1 MQMELSRPEI
11 LSSSFEFIVG
21 LIDLLSIVSACCRWS
36 DQQLST
42 VGHFINT
49 ERFVVMCR
57 FYQLLPVVS
66 FSEQRVFL
74 TTSVVCV
81 SEQQQVKVQRGQDAV
96 LQCGGPA
103 DASVVLL
110 EWTRLDLKADGY
122 VFFYRNKQ
130 FYEIYQLP
138 SFHGRVALVDPQVR
152 GGDFSVVLKN
162 ADISDSGSYECR
174 VVIST
179 PGQTTHSEIKRVM
192 ELQVTEPGECSQP
205 RLR

>member
-1 MQMELSRPEI
+1 
-11 LSSSFEFIVG
+11 
-21 LIDLLSIVSACCRWS
+21 
-36 DQQLST
+36 
-42 VGHFINT
+42 
-49 ERFVVMCR
+49 MCR

-103 DASVVLL
+103 DASIILL

>member
-1 MQMELSRPEI
+1 MTGLLQVERSAVLYS
-11 LSSSFEFIVG
+11 LCSFM
-21 LIDLLSIVSACCRWS
+21 
-36 DQQLST
+36 
-42 VGHFINT
+42 NT

-57 FYQLLPVVS
+57 LYQLLPVVN

-81 SEQQQVKVQRGQDAV
+81 FCVSEQQQVEVQRGQEAV

-103 DASVVLL
+103 DASVILL

-122 VFFYRNKQ
+122 MFFYRNKQ

-138 SFHGRVALVDPQVR
+138 SFRGRVALVDPQVR

-174 VVIST
+174 VVISM

-192 ELQVTEPGECSQP
+192 GLQVTEPGERSQP

>member
-1 MQMELSRPEI
+1 MSYRLFFWV
-11 LSSSFEFIVG
+11 LVC
-21 LIDLLSIVSACCRWS
+21 SAGS
-36 DQQLST
+36 AA
-42 VGHFINT
+42 
-49 ERFVVMCR
+49 E
-57 FYQLLPVVS
+57 
-66 FSEQRVFL
+66 
-74 TTSVVCV
+74 
-81 SEQQQVKVQRGQDAV
+81 EQQQVKVQRGQDAV

-103 DASVVLL
+103 DASVILL

-192 ELQVTEPGECSQP
+192 ELQVTEPELTAG
-205 RLR
+205 RLRGGASRSRAGGAAAALALIGLLLLVE